1 MVDEALPQPAAE
13 SVVLDPPR
21 RILVV
26 DDDEEQLAALSYRLQ
41 KLGYE
46 PALATSGRQAIESAI
61 STVPDLVL
69 LDLCLPDANGF
80 DVCERLGN
88 SATTCGVPVI
98 ILSGMETDD
107 IVRRA
112 RSAGCAYYLRK
123 PYDPNVLLTLIQNAL
138 ESAQDLD
145 W

>member
-1 MVDEALPQPAAE
+1 MVDEALTEPAEEPVAH
-13 SVVLDPPR
+13 DPPR

-26 DDDEEQLAALSYRLQ
+26 DDDADQLAALLYRLQ
-41 KLGYE
+41 KLGYD
-46 PALATSGRQAIESAI
+46 PASASSGQQAIESATSI
-61 STVPDLVL
+61 VPDLVL

-80 DVCERLGN
+80 DVCEQLGD
-88 SATTCGVPVI
+88 STTTCGIPVI
-98 ILSGMETDD
+98 ILSGMESDD

-112 RSAGCAYYLRK
+112 RTAGCAYYLRK

-138 ESAQDLD
+138 EAAQDLD

>member
-1 MVDEALPQPAAE
+1 M
-13 SVVLDPPR
+13 
-21 RILVV
+21 VV
-26 DDDEEQLAALSYRLQ
+26 DDDPDQLAALAYRLR
-41 KLGYE
+41 KLGYD
-46 PALATSGRQAIESAI
+46 AASANSGSEAIESATSI
-61 STVPDLVL
+61 VPDLVL
-69 LDLCLPDANGF
+69 LDLCLPDVNGF
-80 DVCERLGN
+80 DVCQQLGD

-98 ILSGMETDD
+98 ILSGVETDD

-112 RSAGCAYYLRK
+112 RTAGCAYYLRK